1 MCGRYYLKSAPA
13 EVAASFGVDVRDN
26 FPPRYNICPTQ
37 PVAAIRQSETRKREY
52 VLMRWGFVPS
62 WAKGEYLANLAKRP
76 LINARSE
83 TVLEKASFRNAFRR
97 RRCLVPADG
106 FYEWQ
111 AAPARAKQPYAI
123 HRRKGGMV
131 GFAGIWE
138 TAVDPDGGEID
149 TLAILTVEAGPDM
162 RPLHS
167 REPVVITPE
176 SFRLWLEADERDA
189 SAIAGLLAPA
199 PAGYWTSYP
208 VSTAVNSPR
217 NDGPELIAPLA
228 A

>member
-1 MCGRYYLKSAPA
+1 
-13 EVAASFGVDVRDN
+13 
-26 FPPRYNICPTQ
+26 
-37 PVAAIRQSETRKREY
+37 
-52 VLMRWGFVPS
+52 
-62 WAKGEYLANLAKRP
+62 
-76 LINARSE
+76 
-83 TVLEKASFRNAFRR
+83 
-97 RRCLVPADG
+97 
-106 FYEWQ
+106 
-111 AAPARAKQPYAI
+111 
-123 HRRKGGMV
+123 
-131 GFAGIWE
+131 
-138 TAVDPDGGEID
+138 
-149 TLAILTVEAGPDM
+149 M